1 MATMIDDTVDFDAY
15 LTDDDDGR
23 AKVRPASEFTDDVV
37 KLIHGESEEAAGH
50 KTPWAKVENRLMFR
64 PGEVSLW
71 AGVNGHGKSGT
82 LGYVILDTLTQGA
95 KACIASLE
103 MIPAATMGRMCR
115 QAAAGNMPTIEYIER
130 FHRWTDGKLW
140 LYAHQGQVH
149 GDRMIAVARYCR
161 KELGIDHIVIDS
173 LMKCGLAPDDYT
185 GQKNFVDALCSLARD
200 TGLHIHLV
208 HHIRKGDTEKAA
220 PDKFDIKGA
229 GEITD
234 LVDNVLIVFRNK
246 RKEADVVKAEREKD
260 PDKRAEIL
268 QKLDVQGD
276 NILICDKQ
284 RHFTWEGSINLFFD
298 KDSQQLREHHNS
310 PKQYIDFST
319 GQWKQEWRRA

>member
-1 MATMIDDTVDFDAY
+1 MASPE
-15 LTDDDDGR
+15 R
-23 AKVRPASEFTDDVV
+23 
-37 KLIHGESEEAAGH
+37 
-50 KTPWAKVENRLMFR
+50 
-64 PGEVSLW
+64 
-71 AGVNGHGKSGT
+71 SGT
-82 LGYVILDTLTQGA
+82 LILHTLTEGA
-95 KACIASLE
+95 KACIASME

-115 QAAAGNMPTIEYIER
+115 QAASSNMPTIEYIDR

-140 LYAHQGQVH
+140 LYAHHGQVH

-173 LMKCGLAPDDYT
+173 LMKCGIAPDDYT
-185 GQKNFVDALCSLARD
+185 GQKNFVDALCALARD

-246 RKEADVVKAEREKD
+246 RKENEMVKAMREKD
-260 PDKRAEIL
+260 PKSAERL
-268 QKLDVQGD
+268 QKLNVQGD
-276 NILICDKQ
+276 TIVICEKQ

-319 GQWKQEWRRA
+319 GQWKTEWRRT